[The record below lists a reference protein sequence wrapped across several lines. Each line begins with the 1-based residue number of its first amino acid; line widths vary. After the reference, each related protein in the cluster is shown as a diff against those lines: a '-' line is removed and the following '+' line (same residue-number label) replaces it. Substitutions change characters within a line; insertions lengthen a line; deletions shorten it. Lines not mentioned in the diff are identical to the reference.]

1 MAVKWTFVN
10 PGWSVEPWSPHLR
23 VPCQFVFTPNW
34 SQLIIQIC
42 AWTLFS
48 ILWLSQVGKP
58 PFEAENNNETY
69 RRITR
74 VDLKSVF
81 TKLFPY
87 QLNLPSIE
95 FNVTAA
101 LCHTV
106 RIHLC
111 DKSVLTFNQ
120 RSLNRPGFQRMCLK
134 APGTLSRSCLEKNPT
149 RGFPLTRWVEYNELM
164 RCTVPVILWSNGQ
177 HFSAWNILGSWN
189 TMHQRRRLRMMICF
203 ESEFWRIFW
212 HHSAR
217 ILKGI
222 VEFSLLFRAPT
233 LVPENC
239 FDNSVSPIAI
249 WPLGKCD
256 HYFKEMPCTCKWNR
270 YAFLHLIQFSIS
282 LVVNFDICQPRHLN
296 TFFTLYQVFSF
307 SVTYP
312 NIRWAMSSI
321 IEH

>member
-1 MAVKWTFVN
+1 
-10 PGWSVEPWSPHLR
+10 
-23 VPCQFVFTPNW
+23 
-34 SQLIIQIC
+34 
-42 AWTLFS
+42 
-48 ILWLSQVGKP
+48 
-58 PFEAENNNETY
+58 
-69 RRITR
+69 
-74 VDLKSVF
+74 
-81 TKLFPY
+81 
-87 QLNLPSIE
+87 
-95 FNVTAA
+95 
-101 LCHTV
+101 
-106 RIHLC
+106 
-111 DKSVLTFNQ
+111 
-120 RSLNRPGFQRMCLK
+120 MCLK
-134 APGTLSRSCLEKNPT
+134 ALGTSSRSCLEKNPT

-282 LVVNFDICQPRHLN
+282 LVVNFDICQPRDLN
-296 TFFTLYQVFSF
+296 AFFTLYQVFSF
-307 SVTYP
+307 SEWTCVTYP

>member
-1 MAVKWTFVN
+1 MSEGARDIITQLLRK
-10 PGWSVEPWSPHLR
+10 EP
-23 VPCQFVFTPNW
+23 
-34 SQLIIQIC
+34 
-42 AWTLFS
+42 
-48 ILWLSQVGKP
+48 
-58 PFEAENNNETY
+58 
-69 RRITR
+69 
-74 VDLKSVF
+74 
-81 TKLFPY
+81 
-87 QLNLPSIE
+87 
-95 FNVTAA
+95 
-101 LCHTV
+101 
-106 RIHLC
+106 
-111 DKSVLTFNQ
+111 NQ
-120 RSLNRPGFQRMCLK
+120 RISLDKVSGIQ
-134 APGTLSRSCLEKNPT
+134 
-149 RGFPLTRWVEYNELM
+149 WVDEMYCSIN
-164 RCTVPVILWSNGQ
+164 LWSDGQ

-307 SVTYP
+307 SVAYP

-321 IEH
+321 IKH